1 MTGTPADLQADCG
14 RCMALCC
21 IAPGFTKSADFAIS
35 KRPGEPCPN
44 LGQDFGCRIHERLRP
59 SGFPG
64 CTVFDCFGAGQQVTQ
79 VTFAGRDWRSH
90 PDQAPA
96 MFASFAVM
104 RQLHELRWH
113 VNQALTLIEDL
124 DGGQPGG
131 PAEDL
136 DGSPLRTELTQADQ
150 TLRGHADSGPAALA
164 ALDVDPLWVTI
175 TALLRR
181 ASQLVR
187 GEVPPGRERSG
198 ADLMGRHLAGVDL
211 RRASLRG
218 AYLIGTNLA
227 GADLRL
233 ADLAGADLRGAE
245 LAGADL
251 SSSLFVTQAQLDAA
265 RGDARTKLPPARRRP
280 AHWLGQASAPGDGR

>member
-1 MTGTPADLQADCG
+1 MTGAATELQADCG

-21 IAPGFTKSADFAIS
+21 VAPGFTKSADFAIS
-35 KRPGEPCPN
+35 KHPGQPCPH
-44 LGQDFGCRIHERLRP
+44 LEQDFGCGIHDRLRP

-113 VNQALTLIEDL
+113 VDQALTLTEDL
-124 DGGQPGG
+124 TEELGDGQ
-131 PAEDL
+131 
-136 DGSPLRTELTQADQ
+136 LRTELTQADQ
-150 TLRGHADSGPAALA
+150 ALRGHADSSPAALA
-164 ALDVDPLWVTI
+164 ALDVDPLWVTV

-181 ASQLVR
+181 ASQLIR

-233 ADLAGADLRGAE
+233 ADLAGADLRGAQ

-251 SSSLFVTQAQLDAA
+251 SSSLFLTQAQLDAA

-280 AHWLGQASAPGDGR
+280 AHWLGRAPGPGGGC

>member
-1 MTGTPADLQADCG
+1 HRHHRLRAMTELQADCG

-21 IAPGFTKSADFAIS
+21 VAPGFTKSADFAIS
-35 KRPGEPCPN
+35 KHPGQPCPH
-44 LGQDFGCRIHERLRP
+44 LQQDFGCGIHDRLRP

-79 VTFAGRDWRSH
+79 VTFAGRDWRRH

-124 DGGQPGG
+124 DG
-131 PAEDL
+131 
-136 DGSPLRTELTQADQ
+136 SSLRTELTEADQ
-150 TLRGHADSGPAALA
+150 TLRDHADSGPAALA

-198 ADLMGRHLAGVDL
+198 GDL
-211 RRASLRG
+211 
-218 AYLIGTNLA
+218 
-227 GADLRL
+227 
-233 ADLAGADLRGAE
+233 
-245 LAGADL
+245 
-251 SSSLFVTQAQLDAA
+251 
-265 RGDARTKLPPARRRP
+265 
-280 AHWLGQASAPGDGR
+280 